1 MNRCV
6 VPLVLLAMLAS
17 CGGPA
22 GTPPASETK
31 KAAAVPK
38 PPDESRR
45 FPAEGRLKVGLVDN
59 HLLGKHYLPGGNLAE
74 YERNGKKFR
83 MFLAVAESPDAA
95 AFLMLDFKNDLAD
108 AKYVSHMGGYFG
120 RDGDEPVF
128 VMQKDKYL
136 AGVVGL
142 DEKEADMAARELAS
156 RLN

>member
-6 VPLVLLAMLAS
+6 FALVLLGALVA
-17 CGGPA
+17 CGGQPDAPA
-22 GTPPASETK
+22 EQSK
-31 KAAAVPK
+31 KAAPVLPK

-45 FPAEGRLKVGLVDN
+45 FPADGRVRVDLIDAN
-59 HLLGKHYLPGGNLAE
+59 LLGKHYLPGGNVAE
-74 YERNGKKFR
+74 YERSGKKFR
-83 MFLAVAESPDAA
+83 MFLAMAESPDTA

-128 VMQKDKYL
+128 VLQKGKYL

-142 DEKEADMAARELAS
+142 DEKEADLAARELAS
-156 RLN
+156 RLD

>member
-1 MNRCV
+1 MNRCEFA
-6 VPLVLLAMLAS
+6 LILAGALAA
-17 CGGPA
+17 CGGQSEAPA
-22 GTPPASETK
+22 EAAKQAAPAR
-31 KAAAVPK
+31 PK

-45 FPAEGRLKVGLVDN
+45 FPAEGRLKVDLIDAN
-59 HLLGKHYLPGGNLAE
+59 LLGKHYLPGGNLAE

-83 MFLAVAESPDAA
+83 MFLAVAETPDAA

-128 VMQKDKYL
+128 VLQKGKYL

-142 DEKEADMAARELAS
+142 DEQQADLAARELAS
-156 RLN
+156 RLD

>member
-1 MNRCV
+1 MNRWSV
-6 VPLVLLAMLAS
+6 AVILVAALAA
-17 CGGPA
+17 CGGQSEAPVESAKQAAPA
-22 GTPPASETK
+22 L
-31 KAAAVPK
+31 PK

-45 FPAEGRLKVGLVDN
+45 FPAEGRLKVGLIDAN
-59 HLLGKHYLPGGNLAE
+59 LLGKHYLPGGNLAE

-120 RDGDEPVF
+120 RDGDQPVF
-128 VMQKDKYL
+128 VLQKGTYL

-142 DEKEADMAARELAS
+142 DEQEADLAARELAA

>member
-1 MNRCV
+1 MTRFGIA
-6 VPLVLLAMLAS
+6 LILSAALS
-17 CGGPA
+17 GCGGPA
-22 GTPPASETK
+22 EAPASETK
-31 KAAAVPK
+31 QTAAPIPK

-45 FPAEGRLKVGLVDN
+45 FPAEGRVKVELVDAN
-59 HLLGKHYLPGGNLAE
+59 LLGKHYLPGGNLAE
-74 YERNGKKFR
+74 YERAGKKFR

-128 VMQKDKYL
+128 VLQKGKYL

-142 DEKEADMAARELAS
+142 DEEQADLTARELAS

>member
-1 MNRCV
+1 MTRFGIA
-6 VPLVLLAMLAS
+6 LVLSAALS
-17 CGGPA
+17 GCGGPA
-22 GTPPASETK
+22 EAPAGETK
-31 KAAAVPK
+31 QAAAPIPK

-45 FPAEGRLKVGLVDN
+45 FPAEGRVKVELVDAN
-59 HLLGKHYLPGGNLAE
+59 LLGKHYLPGGNLAE
-74 YERNGKKFR
+74 YERAGKKFR

-128 VMQKDKYL
+128 VLQKGKYL

-142 DEKEADMAARELAS
+142 DEEQADLTARELAS